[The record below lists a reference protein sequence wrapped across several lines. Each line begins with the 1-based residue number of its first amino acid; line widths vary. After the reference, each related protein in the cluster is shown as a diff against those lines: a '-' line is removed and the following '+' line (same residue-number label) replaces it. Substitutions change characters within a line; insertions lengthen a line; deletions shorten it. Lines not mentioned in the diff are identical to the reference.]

1 MRRTFFYAL
10 IGGIAC
16 IACTDEKII
25 TNPGE
30 ERLVK
35 IAEVTAQGIV
45 KKEFTGMVEPV
56 EYATLAFPL
65 SGQVKKLNVVEGD
78 RIRRGELIATI
89 GTTAYDRDLATQKA
103 AYETARAERERNK
116 RLLQQDAISRQAF
129 EISEANYQKTLSAY
143 ETAQSNLQDTRLTAP
158 FDGSIERRLVEP
170 YQQVS
175 AGQSIVVLVNTN
187 ELRIRF
193 SMPDAYLYL
202 LHSPKQSYQVKF
214 DNYPD
219 KWFNARLEE
228 FLDISTYST
237 GIPVT
242 LSMDDTA
249 LTSTTYDIKPGFT
262 CTIRMTSDITPYLD
276 KPLTN
281 IPMSAVFTKNEDEGT
296 YVWVVKNGSVESRKV
311 QVYAPTDDD
320 DLLIESG
327 LHQGEQIVTAG
338 VHQLTEGE
346 KVRMDNRI
354 EN

>member
-10 IGGIAC
+10 LGGIAC
-16 IACTDEKII
+16 IACTDDKISVK
-25 TNPGE
+25 PGE

-35 IAEVTAQGIV
+35 VAEVTAQGIV

-65 SGQVKKLNVVEGD
+65 SGQLKQLKVVEGD
-78 RIRRGELIATI
+78 RIKRGQLIATI
-89 GTTAYDRDLATQKA
+89 GTTVYDLDLATQKA
-103 AYETARAERERNK
+103 AYETARAERERNI
-116 RLLQQDAISRQAF
+116 RLLEHEAISRQAF
-129 EISEANYQKTLSAY
+129 EISEANFQKALSAY
-143 ETAQSNLQDTRLTAP
+143 EIAQSNLQDTRLIAP

-170 YQQVS
+170 YQQIS

-202 LHSPKQSYQVKF
+202 LHSPEQHYQVKF
-214 DNYPD
+214 DNYPER
-219 KWFNARLEE
+219 WFNARLEE

-242 LSMDDTA
+242 LSMNDTTFA
-249 LTSTTYDIKPGFT
+249 DTTYDIKPGFT

-281 IPMSAVFTKNEDEGT
+281 IPMSAVFTKNEDERT
-296 YVWVVKNGSVESRKV
+296 YVWVVRNGSVQSREV
-311 QVYAPTDDD
+311 TVYAPTDDD

-327 LHQGEQIVTAG
+327 LQEGERIVTAG
-338 VHQLTEGE
+338 VYQLTEGE
-346 KVRMDNRI
+346 KVRIDNRI